1 MDWLYWSYIVKYWN
15 YIVNCWNYIKN
26 NWNYIKNN
34 WNELDYRSKR
44 CIYFILIVYIGVFM
58 SPIVP
63 KLYNISK
70 KRIVNIISFMQP
82 FFIDHYS
89 VVNDPRISN
98 NIRH

>member
-44 CIYFILIVYIGVFM
+44 CIYFILNLM
-58 SPIVP
+58 
-63 KLYNISK
+63 
-70 KRIVNIISFMQP
+70 NIIK
-82 FFIDHYS
+82 
-89 VVNDPRISN
+89 VVFRVFLFG
-98 NIRH
+98 